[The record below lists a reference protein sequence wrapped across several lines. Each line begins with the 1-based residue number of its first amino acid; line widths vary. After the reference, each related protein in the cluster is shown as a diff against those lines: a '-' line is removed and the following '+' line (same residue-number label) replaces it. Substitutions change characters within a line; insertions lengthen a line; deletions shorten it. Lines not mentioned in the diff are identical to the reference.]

1 MKRRVDCA
9 QSSFENRVNK
19 HLDWKGRK
27 GNWLSCVPTEPTIY
41 QTFFS
46 SFHHCFLEKILRKI
60 YLLSSNVSLV
70 FSLAVWRRRVSIAS
84 PPVSPWKQKPKEI
97 ETPEIFETSKTRLPL
112 QRRIHQKY
120 RASFRFFEIRW
131 ERCLNAREKFYE
143 RPPFSERDQ
152 RLSTGTTYITTFRVL
167 PFSRPKYSITTLPL
181 SKARARAYDTSLPSP
196 PLFLEKN
203 SFTPSDARNVSIVP
217 RKKHRHEPRLL
228 HYFRN
233 VYAPASVYTSYTLV
247 CIEVSCGK

>member
-9 QSSFENRVNK
+9 WSSFENRVNK

-97 ETPEIFETSKTRLPL
+97 ETAEIFETSKTRLPL

-120 RASFRFFEIRW
+120 RASFRFFESMR
-131 ERCLNAREKFYE
+131 
-143 RPPFSERDQ
+143 
-152 RLSTGTTYITTFRVL
+152 
-167 PFSRPKYSITTLPL
+167 TLPQRSRKVL
-181 SKARARAYDTSLPSP
+181 RAAAVQRTRPETINRDNLYYDIPRSSV
-196 PLFLEKN
+196 
-203 SFTPSDARNVSIVP
+203 FTTKILDHHFAI
-217 RKKHRHEPRLL
+217 K
-228 HYFRN
+228 
-233 VYAPASVYTSYTLV
+233 
-247 CIEVSCGK
+247 

>member
-84 PPVSPWKQKPKEI
+84 PPVLKTEAKGNRNSGDLRN
-97 ETPEIFETSKTRLPL
+97 FENKIASAASYSSKISRFFSLLWVDENAASTLEKSFTSGRRSANATRDYQQGQLIL
-112 QRRIHQKY
+112 RHS
-120 RASFRFFEIRW
+120 AFFRFH
-131 ERCLNAREKFYE
+131 
-143 RPPFSERDQ
+143 DQ
-152 RLSTGTTYITTFRVL
+152 NTRS
-167 PFSRPKYSITTLPL
+167 PL
-181 SKARARAYDTSLPSP
+181 C
-196 PLFLEKN
+196 
-203 SFTPSDARNVSIVP
+203 
-217 RKKHRHEPRLL
+217 H
-228 HYFRN
+228 
-233 VYAPASVYTSYTLV
+233 
-247 CIEVSCGK
+247 